1 VFGSPGTGRPRRDLK
16 RSFGRARDAI
26 DRPDM
31 WFHDLRR
38 SFVTNARRRGVPES
52 VVMKMSGHRTRT
64 VFERYNYDYGDSWE
78 HVVAV
83 ESVMPPD
90 ERLHY
95 PLCVG
100 GARACPPEDCGGVHG
115 YEEFLAAI
123 ATPKDSE
130 HDRMLTWIGGY
141 FDPESFDAN
150 AVNRAIRMHRCSSGV
165 NTSVVGQSL
174 PKGPTPPPPGPSA
187 AGRWGWV
194 RPAVRRMMAGWGQAR
209 LGCSRIAHNPP

>member
-1 VFGSPGTGRPRRDLK
+1 MVGIEEDADDLEDERK
-16 RSFGRARDAI
+16 
-26 DRPDM
+26 
-31 WFHDLRR
+31 
-38 SFVTNARRRGVPES
+38 
-52 VVMKMSGHRTRT
+52 TRLAT
-64 VFERYNYDYGDSWE
+64 LLQRKGDQLLYQYDYGDSWE

-123 ATPKDSE
+123 ATPKDPE

-150 AVNRAIRMHRCSSGV
+150 AVNRAIRMHR
-165 NTSVVGQSL
+165 
-174 PKGPTPPPPGPSA
+174 
-187 AGRWGWV
+187 
-194 RPAVRRMMAGWGQAR
+194 
-209 LGCSRIAHNPP
+209 

>member
-1 VFGSPGTGRPRRDLK
+1 MPSRKHADVYQFRVTLTEVTPPIWRRLLVPGSMTLGKLHVLLQEAMGWTDSHLHCFEFGDRRFGMVGIEEDADDLEDERK
-16 RSFGRARDAI
+16 
-26 DRPDM
+26 
-31 WFHDLRR
+31 
-38 SFVTNARRRGVPES
+38 
-52 VVMKMSGHRTRT
+52 TRIAT
-64 VFERYNYDYGDSWE
+64 LLQRKGDQLLYQYDYGDSWE

-90 ERLHY
+90 ERLYY

-123 ATPKDSE
+123 ATPKDPE

-150 AVNRAIRMHRCSSGV
+150 AVNRAIRMHR
-165 NTSVVGQSL
+165 
-174 PKGPTPPPPGPSA
+174 
-187 AGRWGWV
+187 
-194 RPAVRRMMAGWGQAR
+194 
-209 LGCSRIAHNPP
+209 